1 MTLTKQELIGG
12 DRIALRQDRRNRN
25 AFDFELFSELDA
37 KAVQKDHII
46 KGIFARGETSA
57 WIAPPGGMKST
68 LLTSAA
74 VSVAGGA
81 DWFGYRNK
89 AGPMGVVYFAVE
101 RADLVTRRLQAHRER
116 DHLDRLP
123 IAIVP
128 AIINLMGDNTVP
140 KVLATIREIEDA
152 LGLPVGLTIWDTFA
166 KLISAGGGDENTAR
180 DQGRVFTNL
189 QRIKN
194 STNAHV
200 AIVGHTGKDESRG
213 ARGSN
218 AILGD
223 ADMMATISGDNIR
236 TANVIKAN
244 DGPEGPLFSFKSE
257 VHDFGPDEDGDPQT
271 VNIVGAERVES
282 QPACRSNA
290 RGWTNGLRLVLK
302 AITDALAGGH
312 AFEHRVVGGP
322 TVRAVHVDEARAFHR
337 QSYVHGDGGDR
348 SAAERQA
355 WSRNLKE
362 ARNRNL
368 IGSERQGEGEIV
380 WLTA

>member
-1 MTLTKQELIGG
+1 MTLAKQELIEG
-12 DRIALRQDRRNRN
+12 DRIALRQDRRDRI
-25 AFDFELFSELDA
+25 AFDFKLFSELDA
-37 KAVQKDHII
+37 RAVAKEHII

-57 WIAPPGGMKST
+57 WIASPGGMKSA

-74 VSVAGGA
+74 VSVAGGV

-89 AGPMGVVYFAVE
+89 AGPMGVAYFALE
-101 RADLVTRRLQAHRER
+101 RADLVARRLQAHRER
-116 DHLDRLP
+116 DHLDGLP

-128 AIINLMGDNTVP
+128 ATINLMGDNTVP
-140 KVLATIREIEDA
+140 KVLATIRKIEDA

-194 STNAHV
+194 ATNAHV

-271 VNIVGAERVES
+271 VNIVGAEPVET
-282 QPACRSNA
+282 QTECQSNA
-290 RGWTNGLRLVLK
+290 RGWTNGLRLLHE

-312 AFEHRVVGGP
+312 AFEHRIVGGP
-322 TVRAVHVDEARAFHR
+322 IVRAVHVDEARAFHR
-337 QSYVHGDGGDR
+337 KRYVHVGGGDR
-348 SAAERQA
+348 AAAERQA
-355 WSRNLKE
+355 WSRKLRE
-362 ARNRNL
+362 ARKRNL
-368 IGSERQGEGEIV
+368 IKGDRQGEGEIV